1 MTDYASLEFR
11 REGEMVNKSGD
22 LFKDYTEKILPKKI
36 NLQLKYIERKSF
48 RTDIELIFK
57 TVAAILGK

>member
-1 MTDYASLEFR
+1 
-11 REGEMVNKSGD
+11 
-22 LFKDYTEKILPKKI
+22 
-36 NLQLKYIERKSF
+36 LQLKYIERKSF